1 MENINCD
8 LCGSQR
14 YNKVAE
20 QTDLLHKS
28 TTEKFTVVRCA
39 ECGLHFTN
47 PRPSIE
53 EIGRFY
59 SSEYGFHRTTGLI
72 AILKGSFIEEFRN
85 KLANSRLAIL
95 LSYVPILSSFLARS
109 VKPKIDDPV
118 LKFIDKDKKQNF
130 LDIGCGSGR
139 SAQFWGPSGSLLKY
153 RKYFEVFG
161 VEPDKKSRDYLQL
174 RGIQCWENIDKIN
187 PIQKFDL
194 IRMNWSLE
202 HVHSPSEYFRF
213 ISNHLNPTGKA
224 FIMVP
229 NNEGIL
235 YKLNQ
240 NCLELPI
247 HLYHFSVLDLK
258 AYTHTFG
265 MEVIDINTFSYPAMF
280 QMAAKNGLLSKKFLF
295 AENLSIAQKT
305 MPLLGALDD
314 MGWGN
319 DLILTLQTRDLK
331 KDPPK

>member
-1 MENINCD
+1 MENISCD
-8 LCGSQR
+8 LCSSKK
-14 YNKVAE
+14 NENVAE
-20 QTDLLHKS
+20 QNDLLHK
-28 TTEKFTVVRCA
+28 TTDKTFSVVRCT

-47 PRPSIE
+47 PRPSID
-53 EIGRFY
+53 EIGKFY
-59 SSEYGFHRTTGLI
+59 STEYGFHRTKGLI
-72 AILKGSFIEEFRN
+72 AILKGSFVEEFRN
-85 KLANSRLAIL
+85 RFANSRLAIL
-95 LSYVPILSSFLARS
+95 FSQVPGLSSFLAKS
-109 VKPKIDDPV
+109 VKPKIGDPV
-118 LKFIDKDKKQNF
+118 LKFRDKDTKKSF

-153 RKYFEVFG
+153 KKYFNVFG
-161 VEPDKKSRDYLQL
+161 VEPDKKSRDYLNSK
-174 RGIQCWENIDKIN
+174 GIQCWENIGKIQQN
-187 PIQKFDL
+187 KKFEL

-213 ISNHLNPTGKA
+213 ISIHLSPTGKA

-247 HLYHFSVLDLK
+247 HLYHFSISDLKSYAYKSGLEVLDFK
-258 AYTHTFG
+258 
-265 MEVIDINTFSYPAMF
+265 TFSYPAMF
-280 QMAAKNGLLSKKFLF
+280 HMAAKNSLLPKKFLL
-295 AENLSIAQKT
+295 ADNLSIAQKS

-319 DLILTLQTRDLK
+319 DLIITLQHVK
-331 KDPPK
+331 MK